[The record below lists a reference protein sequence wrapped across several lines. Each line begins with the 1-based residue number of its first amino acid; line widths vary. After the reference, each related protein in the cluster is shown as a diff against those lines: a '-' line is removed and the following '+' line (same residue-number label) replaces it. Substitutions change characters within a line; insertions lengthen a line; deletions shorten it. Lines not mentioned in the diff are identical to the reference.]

1 MEELENG
8 TQCRLSEKKIR
19 DRIGLEKEKQPED
32 LRSLK
37 LPGSYHDKITHLDNA
52 LQNFTRLQNL
62 DLARN
67 ALLSL
72 DGLSH
77 LRHLETLNLY
87 YNNVCDLDELYKL
100 KQNKKLENIDLR
112 LNPVTKN
119 EPDYRLFLVHILDNL
134 QRLDDR
140 PVRDAERSTA
150 SIHFGQNKKWSR
162 FQKAERAE
170 QTVEK
175 ETAPVKYKN
184 ERVDYIKNNIA
195 KHRAYDDVEDVR
207 MMLDGLN
214 DVLSEDSRT
223 DPSSN
228 SCLEREQFRGGS
240 ATLPNRSV
248 STQNLPSVGN
258 SPIRRSL
265 SKSKEPETRSFG
277 IANLRQAK
285 RGMTAEDENAAQTE
299 YRSLATLTRA
309 PPSEWTTSD
318 VKNSPQ
324 KVKTIPTSVPRRP
337 RNLSSSTV
345 ASLVEHSP
353 SEQDKLKPLLD
364 LIDACYAG
372 PNSLQRSPTF
382 IQKLNTFVNDHA
394 QNEDARHQLID
405 REIELRASASSE
417 HERLR
422 QQLENAEMEIQRLK
436 NEKTQSMRDSQR
448 SSSSHNSNN
457 INEDLVKM
465 LKESHEMLKKQNQ
478 RLEQEIDEMRL
489 RHEKEK
495 IALKDNYGR
504 LKSSIRFIHGSMDQ
518 LN

>member
-19 DRIGLEKEKQPED
+19 DRIGLEKDKQPED
-32 LRSLK
+32 LRTLK

-100 KQNKKLENIDLR
+100 KNNKKLENIDLR

-140 PVRDAERSTA
+140 PVREAERSTA
-150 SIHFGQNKKWSR
+150 TIHFGQNKKWSR

-184 ERVDYIKNNIA
+184 ERVDYVKNNIA

-223 DPSSN
+223 DN
-228 SCLEREQFRGGS
+228 SCLEQFRS
-240 ATLPNRSV
+240 STLPNRSV
-248 STQNLPSVGN
+248 STQNLASPN
-258 SPIRRSL
+258 NAPIRRSL

-345 ASLVEHSP
+345 ASVVEHS
-353 SEQDKLKPLLD
+353 SEQDKLKPLLE
-364 LIDACYAG
+364 LIDAGYAG

-382 IQKLNTFVNDHA
+382 IQKLNTFVSDHA

-422 QQLENAEMEIQRLK
+422 QQLENAEVEIRRLK
-436 NEKTQSMRDSQR
+436 NEKAASMRDSQR
-448 SSSSHNSNN
+448 SSSSHNSN

-465 LKESHEMLKKQNQ
+465 LKESHEMLKKQNE

>member
-19 DRIGLEKEKQPED
+19 DRIGLEKDKQPED
-32 LRSLK
+32 LRTLK

-77 LRHLETLNLY
+77 LRHLESLNLY

-119 EPDYRLFLVHILDNL
+119 EPDYRLFLVHILENL

-150 SIHFGQNKKWSR
+150 SIHFAQNKKWTR

-175 ETAPVKYKN
+175 ETAPVKYTN

-207 MMLDGLN
+207 LMLDGLN

-228 SCLEREQFRGGS
+228 SCLDQFRGGS
-240 ATLPNRSV
+240 STLPNRSL
-248 STQNLPSVGN
+248 STQNLPSSGTA
-258 SPIRRSL
+258 PIRRSL
-265 SKSKEPETRSFG
+265 SKAKEPETRSFG
-277 IANLRQAK
+277 IANIRQAK

-299 YRSLATLTRA
+299 YRSLATFTRA
-309 PPSEWTTSD
+309 PPSEWTSE
-318 VKNSPQ
+318 VKTSPQ
-324 KVKTIPTSVPRRP
+324 KIKTIPTSVPRRP

-345 ASLVEHSP
+345 ASVIENTD
-353 SEQDKLKPLLD
+353 QDKLKPLLE

-382 IQKLNTFVNDHA
+382 IQKLNAFVSEHA

-417 HERLR
+417 QERLR
-422 QQLENAEMEIQRLK
+422 QQLENAEVEIRRLK
-436 NEKTQSMRDSQR
+436 NEKQSMRDSQR
-448 SSSSHNSNN
+448 SSSSHSSN
-457 INEDLVKM
+457 INEDLVRM

-478 RLEQEIDEMRL
+478 RLEQEIDDMRL

-495 IALKDNYGR
+495 IALKENYGR
-504 LKSSIRFIHGSMDQ
+504 LKSSIRFIHGSMDN

>member
-1 MEELENG
+1 
-8 TQCRLSEKKIR
+8 
-19 DRIGLEKEKQPED
+19 
-32 LRSLK
+32 
-37 LPGSYHDKITHLDNA
+37 
-52 LQNFTRLQNL
+52 
-62 DLARN
+62 
-67 ALLSL
+67 
-72 DGLSH
+72 
-77 LRHLETLNLY
+77 
-87 YNNVCDLDELYKL
+87 
-100 KQNKKLENIDLR
+100 
-112 LNPVTKN
+112 
-119 EPDYRLFLVHILDNL
+119 
-134 QRLDDR
+134 
-140 PVRDAERSTA
+140 
-150 SIHFGQNKKWSR
+150 
-162 FQKAERAE
+162 
-170 QTVEK
+170 
-175 ETAPVKYKN
+175 
-184 ERVDYIKNNIA
+184 
-195 KHRAYDDVEDVR
+195 
-207 MMLDGLN
+207 
-214 DVLSEDSRT
+214 
-223 DPSSN
+223 
-228 SCLEREQFRGGS
+228 
-240 ATLPNRSV
+240 
-248 STQNLPSVGN
+248 
-258 SPIRRSL
+258 
-265 SKSKEPETRSFG
+265 
-277 IANLRQAK
+277 
-285 RGMTAEDENAAQTE
+285 MTAEDENAAQTE

-345 ASLVEHSP
+345 ASVVEHS
-353 SEQDKLKPLLD
+353 SEQDKLKPLLE

-382 IQKLNTFVNDHA
+382 IQKLNAFVSDHA

-422 QQLENAEMEIQRLK
+422 QQLENAEVEIRRLK

-448 SSSSHNSNN
+448 SSSSHNSN

-495 IALKDNYGR
+495 IALKENYGR